1 MSVHAAEQQSFD
13 CFFQTSSDSD
23 IEIDVRLVVLKIS
36 MSARHQGYNQIKFP

>member
-13 CFFQTSSDSD
+13 FFFQTSRDSD